1 MFLLEGIKMTK
12 KELVE
17 TLKDYP
23 DDAKICV
30 YPEDDNVH
38 LPNVFVKD
46 VYCEDYEDLGYIID
60 LVI

>member
-1 MFLLEGIKMTK
+1 MTK

-17 TLKDYP
+17 KLKDYP